1 MMFDVLELAS
11 LAEHRLLHIQDI
23 PKHYKAHSLAMSCW
37 TCWTCWQTQ
46 WPKAFC
52 RRIVTRWLG
61 KAASTMDS
69 DTVAA
74 LADYI
79 FHGWTEGRESAG
91 CVSWTDYC
99 TLISS
104 YVILFLLHTS
114 TRCAK
119 CDQIV

>member
-1 MMFDVLELAS
+1 MFSSWQAWQSTGFYTSKTFPNITKLIVLPCLVGLVGLVGRHS
-11 LAEHRLLHIQDI
+11 G
-23 PKHYKAHSLAMSCW
+23 PKL
-37 TCWTCWQTQ
+37 
-46 WPKAFC
+46 FC
-52 RRIVTRWLG
+52 RRIVTRWVG

-104 YVILFLLHTS
+104 YFIICHLISVAHLYQV
-114 TRCAK
+114 CEM
-119 CDQIV
+119 